1 MTKRRASAFV
11 SIVDDDNE
19 IVNLPSGSPAGTP
32 SDDLMSVQGAPNMVP
47 VSTSSVAPGAGNIF
61 SATISATAVTAAQD
75 VFSILAPD
83 NKRVK
88 IREVVL
94 SQYTDFG
101 DAAAEIISVLVVRGY
116 TTVGSGG
123 SAITPLN
130 FDPTGRSASAIVR
143 KNDTT
148 VAQDGTAA
156 ILRAT
161 SWNIQSEWLYI
172 PDQSERAILM
182 PNQRLVVRIT
192 APADSITLN
201 ATLVFEELSL

>member
-1 MTKRRASAFV
+1 MAKRRASAFV
-11 SIVDDDNE
+11 SVVDDDND
-19 IVNLPSGSPAGTP
+19 IVNPPSGSPAGTP
-32 SDDLMSVQGAPNMVP
+32 SDKALTVQGAPNIFP
-47 VSTSSVAPGAGNIF
+47 VATWVVDPAAGNIF

-101 DAAAEIISVLVVRGY
+101 DAASEIISVLVVRGY

-123 SAITPLN
+123 SAITPSN
-130 FDPTGRSASAIVR
+130 FDPTGRRASATVR

-148 VAQDGTAA
+148 VATDGTAA

-161 SWNIQSEWLYI
+161 AWNIQSEWLYI

-201 ATLVFEELSL
+201 ATLVFEEIAL

>member
-11 SIVDDDNE
+11 SVVDDDNE
-19 IVNLPSGSPAGTP
+19 VLNLPTASPAGTP
-32 SDDLMSVQGAPNMVP
+32 SNKLMTVQGGPNIFP
-47 VSTSSVAPGAGNIF
+47 VSTWVVDPAAGNIF
-61 SATISATAVTAAQD
+61 TATVSATAVTAAQD

-83 NKRVK
+83 GKQVK

-101 DAAAEIISVLVVRGY
+101 DAAAEILSVLVVRGY

-123 SAITPLN
+123 SAVTPVNL
-130 FDPTGRSASAIVR
+130 DPTGRRASATVR
-143 KNDTT
+143 ANDTT
-148 VAQDGTAA
+148 VATGGTAQ

-161 SWNIQSEWLYI
+161 AWNIQSEWLYI

-192 APADSITLN
+192 APADSVTMN
-201 ATLVFEELSL
+201 ATLVFEEMTL